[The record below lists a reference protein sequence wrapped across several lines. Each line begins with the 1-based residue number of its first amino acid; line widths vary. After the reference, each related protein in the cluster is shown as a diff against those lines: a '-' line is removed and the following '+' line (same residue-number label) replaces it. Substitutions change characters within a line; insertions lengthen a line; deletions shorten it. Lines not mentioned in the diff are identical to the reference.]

1 MPGDFGTN
9 LNGNSYVITYVNTTQ
24 FTIAVNG
31 VGYVAYTSGG
41 TATRVTSATVTGGG
55 AGAGV
60 GGKRFDYR

>member
-9 LNGNSYVITYVNTTQ
+9 LNGNSYVITYINTTQ
-24 FTIAVNG
+24 FTIAVDG
-31 VGYVAYTSGG
+31 ALYAAYTTGG